1 MMPFDKDRQIQEAME
16 GKAARYTVTN
26 PIRESQVSAEAKEA
40 AVKSI
45 TMEEL
50 QKLDPVTVIKAYAE
64 RQGFTFSDKFQEMFN
79 TVYKIINNSG
89 NEN

>member
-1 MMPFDKDRQIQEAME
+1 
-16 GKAARYTVTN
+16 
-26 PIRESQVSAEAKEA
+26 
-40 AVKSI
+40 
-45 TMEEL
+45 MEEL